1 MNMLKSNEL
10 NTVTKYRVLRLLQVK
25 WFAITS
31 MAKHFF
37 DQNKLQEELEFLEID
52 NIVTWF

>member
-1 MNMLKSNEL
+1 MLKSNEL

-31 MAKHFF
+31 MAKHF